1 MDFVINA
8 LMRRVRGPRG
18 AELTIGGLVMFAD
31 FCTANNTVAI
41 LTVGPI
47 ARDIAARFGVD
58 PRKSA
63 SLLDTFSC
71 LAQAVI
77 PYGAQLLMAA
87 SLAAVSP
94 VEIIPYLYYPF
105 TMGVCALL
113 AIVVRSA
120 APSRSC

>member
-1 MDFVINA
+1 
-8 LMRRVRGPRG
+8 
-18 AELTIGGLVMFAD
+18 MFTD

-41 LTVGPI
+41 LTMGPI
-47 ARDIAARFGVD
+47 AREIAERYGVD
-58 PRKSA
+58 PRRSA

-71 LAQAVI
+71 LAQSMI

-105 TMGVCALL
+105 VMGACALV
-113 AIVVRSA
+113 AIFGSNHQQELL
-120 APSRSC
+120 STDKNK